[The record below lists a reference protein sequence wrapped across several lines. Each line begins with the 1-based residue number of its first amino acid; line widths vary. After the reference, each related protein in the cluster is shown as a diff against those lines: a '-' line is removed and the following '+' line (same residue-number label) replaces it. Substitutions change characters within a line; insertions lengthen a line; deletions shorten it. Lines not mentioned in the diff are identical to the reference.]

1 MARGMVVNFAGEVTE
16 LDLVK
21 VEREKL
27 YGRKLRVVVDAK
39 GRSCQPA
46 LLSRDGSAVMPPGCV
61 ASLYLD
67 EGFDVV
73 ERAELKAVDPGG
85 QPLALVPSTLGAAQ
99 ELEGP
104 VDASEVLGH
113 SIATVYQLKAA
124 ALGPTLKAALEAGK
138 IFKARFNY
146 REDYE
151 AQTAFLL
158 QNESGVFALIGE
170 PSRFELLKR
179 DAPAAPA
186 QSEAADALDDNLDF
200 GMM

>member
-16 LDLVK
+16 FDLAK

-39 GRSCQPA
+39 GRACQPA

-73 ERAELKAVDPGG
+73 ERSELKAVDEAGK
-85 QPLALVPSTLGAAQ
+85 PLALAPSTLGAPQ
-99 ELEGP
+99 DLEGP
-104 VDASEVLGH
+104 VDASRVLDHG
-113 SIATVYQLKAA
+113 ITTVYQLKAS
-124 ALGPTLKAALEAGK
+124 ALGPTLQAALEAGK
-138 IFKARFNY
+138 IFKTRFNY
-146 REDYE
+146 REDYQ

-158 QNESGVFALIGE
+158 QNESGIFALIGE
-170 PSRFELLKR
+170 PSRFEFLRR
-179 DAPAAPA
+179 DAPAAAAPA
-186 QSEAADALDDNLDF
+186 EAADALDDDLDF
-200 GMM
+200 SMM